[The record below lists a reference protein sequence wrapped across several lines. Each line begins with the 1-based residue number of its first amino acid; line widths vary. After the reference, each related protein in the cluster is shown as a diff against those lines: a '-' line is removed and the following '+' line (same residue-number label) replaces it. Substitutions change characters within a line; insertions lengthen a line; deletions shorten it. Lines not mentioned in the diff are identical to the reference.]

1 MDFKNATMRPG
12 RVVEVLG
19 GGKIRASVPGLF
31 NKQDGTN
38 LPILSQFTMG
48 GGSNAYSA
56 PNLCDEI
63 WVLNDPSNPES
74 LYWFRKDK
82 SDSKNFEEAGI
93 DVGDSKNVEILCNRE
108 TDTGWATLMFS
119 DGTGWVVRN
128 DEVMMILGK
137 DGDIVMSTGD
147 AHRTISI
154 SEKCIS
160 LGTEGK
166 SAHPAAYADKTEDA
180 IDKIALIF
188 KNIRNICENLQMLAP
203 ISVAIGMLPE
213 EVESLGEDISST
225 NVFID

>member
-1 MDFKNATMRPG
+1 MNLSNAIMRPG

-48 GGSNAYSA
+48 GGSNAFSS

-63 WVLNDPSNPES
+63 WVLNDPSNPEA
-74 LYWFRKDK
+74 LFWFRKDK

-93 DVGDSKNVEILCNRE
+93 DVSDSKHVEILCNRE

-119 DGTGWVVRN
+119 NGTGWIIRN
-128 DEVMMILGK
+128 DEVIMSIGK
-137 DGDIVMSTGD
+137 DGDILMTNGSPN
-147 AHRTISI
+147 RTISI
-154 SEKCIS
+154 TEKCIS

-166 SAHPAAYADKTEDA
+166 SAHPAAFADKTEDA
-180 IDKIALIF
+180 IDKIALTL
-188 KNIRNICENLQMLAP
+188 KNIRNICQSNQMLAP
-203 ISVAIGMLPE
+203 IAIAIGINPE
-213 EVESLGEDISST
+213 TIESLSEEISSP
-225 NVFID
+225 NVYID